1 MTESSTSGDCFE
13 NRNYESRTQGK
24 KLKKLKIFKEAIF
37 NYSNIKTGSEQTS
50 GEHDPHKI
58 REQSITN
65 SLFNEDAI
73 TDQSTKN
80 EQENCPHRVRV
91 QNR

>member
-1 MTESSTSGDCFE
+1 MIENSTSGDCFE
-13 NRNYESRTQGK
+13 TRNYKSRTQEK
-24 KLKKLKIFKEAIF
+24 KDKKLKIFKEAIF

-58 REQSITN
+58 YEQNITN
-65 SLFNEDAI
+65 SLFNGDAI

-80 EQENCPHRVRV
+80 EQEKCPD
-91 QNR
+91 